1 MYTYDLLENGCY
13 YLVKE
18 KNDSPITLIKV
29 AVESDHCLF
38 IQRFDDPT
46 ETEWKLKK
54 DALHDIIE
62 CLSDEAV
69 KAWEEHY
76 KSNEDGKR
84 SEIAP
89 RTGCDRTHASICTH
103 SS

>member
-1 MYTYDLLENGCY
+1 MYTYDLLETGCY

-18 KNDSPITLIKV
+18 KEVSPVTLIKV

-38 IQRFDDPT
+38 IQRFDEPM

-54 DALHDIIE
+54 DAIHDIIE

-76 KSNEDGKR
+76 EKSQDAFYEEEDDD
-84 SEIAP
+84 E
-89 RTGCDRTHASICTH
+89 
-103 SS
+103 

>member
-1 MYTYDLLENGCY
+1 MYTYDLLETGCY

-18 KNDSPITLIKV
+18 QEDSPITLIKV

-54 DALHDIIE
+54 DSLADIIE

-76 KSNEDGKR
+76 KSTEDAYY
-84 SEIAP
+84 EE
-89 RTGCDRTHASICTH
+89 DDDDE
-103 SS
+103 

>member
-69 KAWEEHY
+69 KSWEEHY
-76 KSNEDGKR
+76 KSNEDAYY
-84 SEIAP
+84 EEE
-89 RTGCDRTHASICTH
+89 DDDE
-103 SS
+103 

>member
-1 MYTYDLLENGCY
+1 MYSYDLLETGCY
-13 YLVKE
+13 YLVRDKE
-18 KNDSPITLIKV
+18 DSNITMIKV
-29 AVESDHCLF
+29 SVESDNCLF

-69 KAWEEHY
+69 KVWEEHY
-76 KSNEDGKR
+76 KSNEDAYY
-84 SEIAP
+84 EE
-89 RTGCDRTHASICTH
+89 DDDE
-103 SS
+103 